1 MARAAEALSAE
12 EQGTRRR
19 LLSFLGWGSF
29 VSFCGGVTVGSLRFL
44 FPRILYEPSQQ
55 FIAGK
60 PGGLSGRGSQHPNEE
75 RAARLDDS

>member
-29 VSFCGGVTVGSLRFL
+29 VSFCSGVTIGVAAVFLSENPLRTFAAIYS
-44 FPRILYEPSQQ
+44 RQ
-55 FIAGK
+55 AGR
-60 PGGLSGRGSQHPNEE
+60 LSGR
-75 RAARLDDS
+75 